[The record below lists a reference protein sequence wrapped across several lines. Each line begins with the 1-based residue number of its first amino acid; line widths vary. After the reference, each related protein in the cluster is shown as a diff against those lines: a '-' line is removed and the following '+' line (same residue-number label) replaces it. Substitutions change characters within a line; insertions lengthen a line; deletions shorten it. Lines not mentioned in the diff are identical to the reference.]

1 MNQEDQ
7 HFVDEAVRDFAR
19 AVEEGL
25 EEHPEPATLLAHQ
38 RGELSPEE
46 TAAVDDHLL
55 WCRDCASFS
64 RHTPV
69 PEEELGPVDP
79 DEAAADWRALRRRI
93 EAESTSEQDATS
105 ARRQVP
111 AARAAVAA
119 IALVAAGVWIGHVLG
134 DGETPA
140 APEPNVQIVD
150 LAPPASGRA
159 TDAAATEIATDSY
172 TVLVLST
179 RLPEDA
185 ARFEAR
191 FVDTSGRTAY
201 TVRDLVPAEYGNL
214 HIGLPPGAIE
224 PGEYRVE
231 LVDPHTPQPLETFPV
246 RVLAPTR

>member
-7 HFVDEAVRDFAR
+7 HFVDEAVRDLAR

-25 EEHPEPATLLAHQ
+25 EEHPDPDTLLAHH

-46 TAAVDDHLL
+46 AAAVDDHVL

-69 PEEELGPVDP
+69 PEEELGPVDS

-93 EAESTSEQDATS
+93 EAESTSEQDTTS

-119 IALVAAGVWIGHVLG
+119 IALVAAGVWIGHVLS
-134 DGETPA
+134 DGESPP

-150 LAPPASGRA
+150 LAPPASDRA
-159 TDAAATEIATDSY
+159 TDAPATEFGSETY
-172 TVLVLST
+172 TVLVLSA

-214 HIGLPPGAIE
+214 HIGLPPGALAA
-224 PGEYRVE
+224 GEYRVE
-231 LVDPHTPQPLETFPV
+231 LVEPDTPEPLETFPV
-246 RVLAPTR
+246 RVLEPAR